1 MKKKTIANKSE
12 NKPEIEAKF
21 IYSSNDVCDFFS
33 ISRETLATW
42 AKKGAPKVGRG
53 RWDLRQ
59 LVIWKYAQQ
68 INVSP
73 EARKLEADA
82 KYRELKVQMTE
93 IQRDILN
100 GKYIA
105 SEEVY
110 KSLSECFAKVK
121 SILLFTSNQIATDI
135 SSQYPEITLLVK
147 EKIDKQIERC
157 LNELAKTGTYRKK

>member
-1 MKKKTIANKSE
+1 MFLKKEKDNK
-12 NKPEIEAKF
+12 F
-21 IYSSNDVCDFFS
+21 TYSTADICDFFS
-33 ISRETLATW
+33 ISRETLTNW
-42 AKKGAPKVGRG
+42 AKKGAPKIGRG
-53 RWDLRQ
+53 KWDLRQ
-59 LVIWKYAQQ
+59 LVLWKYEQQ
-68 INVSP
+68 ENVSP

-105 SEEVY
+105 SDEVY
-110 KSLSECFAKVK
+110 KSLTECFAKIK
-121 SILLFTSNQIATDI
+121 SVLLFTSNQISTEI

-147 EKIDKQIERC
+147 ERMDKQIERC